1 MNEQTIKMLEDLAR
15 SLGTTAEYLWEIMV
29 RQAPINSFI
38 NLLLLI
44 FSIILGYVL
53 IRLHIDFLKEDE
65 TGFNSYENKEDV
77 LGIPML
83 FGFAVWLGVFMYSIF
98 SIRSTINGFINP
110 EYWALNEI
118 LNKLQQL

>member
-44 FSIILGYVL
+44 FSIGLGYVL
-53 IRLHIDFLKEDE
+53 IQLHIEFSKEDE
-65 TGFNSYENKEDV
+65 AGFNSYENKEDV
-77 LGIPML
+77 LRIMML
-83 FGFAVWLGVFMYSIF
+83 LGFTVWLGVFMYSIF
-98 SIRSTINGFINP
+98 SIGSTINGFVNP

-118 LNKLQQL
+118 LNKLQ